1 MSREAEL
8 VEGGAAFDRRCD
20 WFQVRAPL
28 PSQELL
34 GCTFQVLLRMYIS
47 GSPED
52 VHWHSRGCM
61 VGSCKGFLSS
71 RLIYCL

>member
-8 VEGGAAFDRRCD
+8 VEGGAAFDCRSMD
-20 WFQVRAPL
+20 WLNHGLVPSPCSSAIPGAP
-28 PSQELL
+28 
-34 GCTFQVLLRMYIS
+34 GVYIS

-52 VHWHSRGCM
+52 LHWHSRGCM